1 MLFICIQDL
10 EIERDLQQLMLDREN
25 DNEEKQ
31 EASSKLML
39 DREKQKQEASSKDV
53 MKEIQD
59 KENQPPPQE
68 EKSLFHFTPCGTED
82 VSHSLAR

>member
-1 MLFICIQDL
+1 MRFSCVCTSFILKQDL

-31 EASSKLML
+31 VT
-39 DREKQKQEASSKDV
+39 SSKDV

-68 EKSLFHFTPCGTED
+68 EKSLFHFTPSGTED
-82 VSHSLAR
+82 GSHSLAR

>member
-1 MLFICIQDL
+1 MRFSCVCTSFILKQDL

-31 EASSKLML
+31 VT
-39 DREKQKQEASSKDV
+39 SSKDV

-68 EKSLFHFTPCGTED
+68 EKSLFHFTPSGTED
-82 VSHSLAR
+82 GSHSLTR